1 MTALFPPRVSSLL
14 LLLHVSPSLVQLV
27 LVGLVLVFDS
37 LPLREG
43 SGPQLIQFCQ
53 LGLSSFYRLSI
64 S

>member
-1 MTALFPPRVSSLL
+1 MTVSFPHRVSFLLL

-53 LGLSSFYRLSI
+53 LGSSSVYRL
-64 S
+64 